1 MKRKKSR
8 LRETYYKRK
17 VNRIAVFKTH
27 PLKPKQMIIR
37 ISSLQILKLKLPPI
51 LIQRLNNNNN
61 NSLKI
66 LMLLN
71 RLLLITKTKHRLV
84 LSCNLRL
91 RLWRLGS
98 LSLRESSW
106 NLRSWLRRKVNLWCK
121 KGICKLRAMDLPS
134 DSIGRQ
140 RNLRDLILK

>member
-37 ISSLQILKLKLPPI
+37 ISSLQIQKLKIQPI

-61 NSLKI
+61 NSQKI
-66 LMLLN
+66 TITLLN
-71 RLLLITKTKHRLV
+71 SLL
-84 LSCNLRL
+84 
-91 RLWRLGS
+91 
-98 LSLRESSW
+98 
-106 NLRSWLRRKVNLWCK
+106 
-121 KGICKLRAMDLPS
+121 
-134 DSIGRQ
+134 
-140 RNLRDLILK
+140 